1 MFVQAPWP
9 VLGQHGDIINVTVD
23 TVAERKIDETELPTK
38 WNSRLRPNFG
48 EDAETIKLISRT
60 LEVSVEDVQR
70 VLSEDYDADPREYA
84 ENAAD
89 EDAIYYGGA

>member
-1 MFVQAPWP
+1 MGYFANLEVEIMTMAHD
-9 VLGQHGDIINVTVD
+9 LGDD
-23 TVAERKIDETELPTK
+23 
-38 WNSRLRPNFG
+38 FG

-70 VLSEDYDADPREYA
+70 VLSEDYDNDPREYA

-89 EDAIYYGGA
+89 EDAYYYGGA

>member
-1 MFVQAPWP
+1 MGYFANLEVEIMTMAHD
-9 VLGQHGDIINVTVD
+9 LGDD
-23 TVAERKIDETELPTK
+23 
-38 WNSRLRPNFG
+38 FG
-48 EDAETIKLISRT
+48 EDAETIKIISRT

>member
-1 MFVQAPWP
+1 M
-9 VLGQHGDIINVTVD
+9 GDD
-23 TVAERKIDETELPTK
+23 
-38 WNSRLRPNFG
+38 FG
-48 EDAETIKLISRT
+48 EDAETIKIISRA

-70 VLSEDYDADPREYA
+70 ILHEDPDVDPGEYA